1 MSSIFT
7 MIIYFV
13 ILMVLP
19 LWAQHKVKSNYEKYS
34 QVRSTSGKTGREVA
48 LEILHANGIYDVEVV
63 KGEGFLTDHYDPKKK
78 VVSLSPANYDRPS
91 VAGTAIAAHEVSHA
105 IQDHQ
110 GYWFLRFRAALVP
123 VANLGSSLS
132 YMIIMLGIILT
143 AIGSAFGS
151 TALWIGAGLMSLA
164 VLFSIVTLPV
174 EFDASSRAMK
184 QITALN
190 IVNEKE
196 YKHARK
202 VLSAAA
208 MTYVAA
214 TAVAVAELVRI
225 ILLARSSD

>member
-63 KGEGFLTDHYDPKKK
+63 KGEGFLPHHYDPKKK

-91 VAGTAIAAHEVSHA
+91 VAGTAIAAHEVGHA
-105 IQDHQ
+105 IQDRQ

-132 YMIIMLGIILT
+132 YMINH
-143 AIGSAFGS
+143 
-151 TALWIGAGLMSLA
+151 
-164 VLFSIVTLPV
+164 V
-174 EFDASSRAMK
+174 RYY
-184 QITALN
+184 LN
-190 IVNEKE
+190 
-196 YKHARK
+196 
-202 VLSAAA
+202 
-208 MTYVAA
+208 
-214 TAVAVAELVRI
+214 
-225 ILLARSSD
+225 SDR

>member
-1 MSSIFT
+1 

-91 VAGTAIAAHEVSHA
+91 VAGTAIAAHEVCHA

>member
-91 VAGTAIAAHEVSHA
+91 VAGTAIAAPRSWSCHSRSPRILVLK
-105 IQDHQ
+105 IQSSISTCCKPREFIGLYDHHVR
-110 GYWFLRFRAALVP
+110 Y
-123 VANLGSSLS
+123 
-132 YMIIMLGIILT
+132 Y
-143 AIGSAFGS
+143 
-151 TALWIGAGLMSLA
+151 
-164 VLFSIVTLPV
+164 
-174 EFDASSRAMK
+174 
-184 QITALN
+184 LN
-190 IVNEKE
+190 
-196 YKHARK
+196 
-202 VLSAAA
+202 
-208 MTYVAA
+208 
-214 TAVAVAELVRI
+214 
-225 ILLARSSD
+225 SDR